1 MFSVFREEGS
11 CLANFYSCLATQGS
25 GSSDPKNGDAGAGP
39 RESMIIHAFSY
50 VTVGNRI
57 GLKLWSYSVCF
68 VWWVWVQD
76 VQVNCWGEHVLRPLV
91 FLDGRNDSQRRAP
104 NVQPFAIRNPA
115 RSTVTTGLTEAV
127 MWVAMFFCYGNPVVW
142 WHDMYECTWRYP
154 MNNKWIIYFLVVSKM
169 LNSKCI

>member
-91 FLDGRNDSQRRAP
+91 FLDGRNKWFTKACPECATIRHSQPCKVHSDNRLDGGSD
-104 NVQPFAIRNPA
+104 V
-115 RSTVTTGLTEAV
+115 GGH
-127 MWVAMFFCYGNPVVW
+127 FFLLRKSSCLMTWYVR
-142 WHDMYECTWRYP
+142 MYMEVPDEQQMDHLFFSCQQDAE
-154 MNNKWIIYFLVVSKM
+154 F
-169 LNSKCI
+169 